1 MTTLH
6 YLHDPLC
13 GWCYGAAPLLEAAR
27 GMADLRIVLHG
38 GGLFVGASRQ
48 QLGESLRRH
57 ILEHDRRI
65 AALTGQPFGEAY
77 REKLLNDAT
86 AVLDSAPPLAA
97 VLAADALAGRG
108 LDMLHTLQVAHYQQ
122 GRHIVRHEVLQ
133 GLAEDLGLP
142 PAGFAAELQHQ
153 LTTRLETHMSVSHHL
168 LARLGGNGY
177 PTLALER
184 DGCFEPIE
192 IGRFLGRPEA
202 FRRWLGERDSDAAH
216 PGAEVF
222 CDPAAPGNC

>member
-1 MTTLH
+1 MTDLH

-27 GMADLRIVLHG
+27 EVADLRIVLHG

-57 ILEHDRRI
+57 ILEHDQRI
-65 AALTGQPFGEAY
+65 AALTGQPFGEDY

-97 VLAADALAGRG
+97 VLAAEAIAGRS
-108 LDMLHTLQVAHYQQ
+108 LDMLHALQVAHYQQ

-133 GLAEDLGLP
+133 RLAEDLGLP

-153 LTTRLETHMSVSHHL
+153 LTTRLEAHMADSRQL

-184 DGCFEPIE
+184 DGRFERVE
-192 IGRFLGRPEA
+192 IGRFLGRPED
-202 FRRWLGERDSDAAH
+202 FRRWLGERDLDTVHSV
-216 PGAEVF
+216 GEVF
-222 CDPAAPGNC
+222 CDPSAPGNC

>member
-1 MTTLH
+1 MITLH

-27 GMADLRIVLHG
+27 DVADLRIVLHG

-57 ILEHDRRI
+57 ILEHDQRI
-65 AALTGQPFGEAY
+65 AALTGQPFDEDY

-86 AVLDSAPPLAA
+86 AMLDSAPPLAA
-97 VLAADALAGRG
+97 VLAAEAIAGRG
-108 LDMLHTLQVAHYQQ
+108 LDMLHALQVAHYQQ

-153 LTTRLETHMSVSHHL
+153 LTTCLEAHMAASRRLLV
-168 LARLGGNGY
+168 RLGGNGY

-184 DGCFEPIE
+184 DGRFERVE
-192 IGRFLGRPEA
+192 IGRFLGRPED
-202 FRRWLGERDSDAAH
+202 FRRWLGERDLDTVHSE
-216 PGAEVF
+216 GEVF
-222 CDPAAPGNC
+222 CDPSAPGNC